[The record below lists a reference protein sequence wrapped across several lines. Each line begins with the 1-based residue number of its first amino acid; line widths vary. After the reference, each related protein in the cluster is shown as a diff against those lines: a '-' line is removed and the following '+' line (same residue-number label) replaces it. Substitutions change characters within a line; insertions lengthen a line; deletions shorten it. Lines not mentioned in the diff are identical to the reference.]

1 MVKLARIVNDR
12 PEIFVT
18 TTENEQDDN
27 DRDTIDD
34 DESDVYV
41 NEGELL
47 SCTYIENELENG
59 EEPTN
64 GNSI

>member
-47 SCTYIENELENG
+47 SCTDIENELENG

>member
-34 DESDVYV
+34 DESDNYV
-41 NEGELL
+41 NEGEPL
-47 SCTYIENELENG
+47 SCTDIENELENG